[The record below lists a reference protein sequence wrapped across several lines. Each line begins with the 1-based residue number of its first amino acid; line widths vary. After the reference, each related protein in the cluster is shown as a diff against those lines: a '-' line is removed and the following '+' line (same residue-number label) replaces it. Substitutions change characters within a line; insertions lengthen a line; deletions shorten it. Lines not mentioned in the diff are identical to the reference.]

1 MQLTPKIKK
10 SLSKTSLAQDS
21 PGAAENLRQHL
32 DGDFTPHAL
41 DNRKALPGGQE
52 GQAHKSNSFIFVA
65 DAGGNIGIGKVAFL
79 PAS

>member
-1 MQLTPKIKK
+1 MQPTPKIKK

-32 DGDFTPHAL
+32 DGDFAPHAL

-52 GQAHKSNSFIFVA
+52 GQAINQTALFLWRMLVA
-65 DAGGNIGIGKVAFL
+65 IL
-79 PAS
+79 E